1 MASKFKLLT
10 YCLGALVPMAIGLS
24 AASAAETYQP
34 ISAITLPNGQ
44 AINSFDIGFVDPTLR
59 QYFLADRTN
68 KSVDVVDTSKDTFV
82 RQLQAGFVGNTGNSD
97 TSGPNGVLVVNQRF
111 VWAGDGD
118 STTKVIDLT
127 SGSLV
132 ATIPTGGTSR
142 ADELCYD
149 QADNMILIAN
159 DADSPPF
166 VTFIDATSFKVLGQ
180 IAMSGAN
187 GTPKATNGIE
197 QCQWSPRTGMFYL
210 NLPEVNGPGDDS
222 QPGAVLV
229 LSPQTKSIVN
239 TFTIPVDQCAGPQGM
254 ALGPN
259 NQILLGCNAPGPSGN
274 NPTVIINE
282 HSGAVTAKLS
292 NESGSDEVWFDPGNN
307 TYFLAESG
315 NPAGPTIGVVTAI
328 PNGQE
333 QPSAPT
339 GSSSS
344 HSVAADQ
351 VSNEAFVPIPST
363 ATGNVCSSV
372 GGFDAEGCIAI
383 YGNTTQTAHK

>member
-1 MASKFKLLT
+1 MARKFKLLT
-10 YCLGALVPMAIGLS
+10 YFVGALMSTATGLGAV
-24 AASAAETYQP
+24 SAAEMYQP
-34 ISAITLPNGQ
+34 VAAVTLPNGQ
-44 AINSFDIGFVDPTLR
+44 SISSFDISFVDPTLR
-59 QYFLADRTN
+59 EDFVSDRTN
-68 KSVDVVDTSKDTFV
+68 KAVDVIDTSKDTFV

-97 TSGPNGVLVVNQRF
+97 TSGPNGVLVANQRF

-118 STTKVIDLT
+118 STVKVIDLT

-132 ATIPTGGTSR
+132 AAIPTGGTAR

-149 QADNMILIAN
+149 QADNMIMIAN

-166 VTFIDATSFKVLGQ
+166 VTFIDASSFKVLGK

-197 QCQWSPRTGMFYL
+197 QCKWSPRTGMFYV
-210 NLPEVNGPGDDS
+210 NIPEVNGPGNDS
-222 QPGAVLV
+222 QPGAVV
-229 LSPQTKSIVN
+229 VISPKTQSIVA
-239 TFTIPVDQCAGPQGM
+239 TFTIPLAQCAGPQGM
-254 ALGPN
+254 ALGPQ

-282 HSGAVTAKLS
+282 HSGAVLATLD

-315 NPAGPTIGVVTAI
+315 NPAGPALGVVTAF
-328 PNGQE
+328 PKRE
-333 QPSAPT
+333 DQPSAAT
-339 GSSSS
+339 GSSSA
-344 HSVAADQ
+344 HSVAADP
-351 VSNEAFVPIPST
+351 VSNEAFVPIPPT
-363 ATGNVCSSV
+363 TTGTVCSSV

-383 YGNTTQTAHK
+383 YANTSQTAKK